1 MNKMEMERVKEEK
14 VESQVAPV
22 QEARQELTTEQYK
35 AICMQLSEQ
44 NRALYK
50 QVQELSN
57 EALFKRAEYLLKII
71 EIGYKF
77 PSEFVDNCVNEMVSL
92 LTPPENSEEPESTK
106 SE

>member
-1 MNKMEMERVKEEK
+1 MEETKETK
-14 VESQVAPV
+14 APV
-22 QEARQELTTEQYK
+22 EQEANTQNPKQELSTEQYR
-35 AICMQLSEQ
+35 AICAQLSEQ

-71 EIGYKF
+71 ELGNEKF
-77 PSEFVDNCVNEMVSL
+77 PALFVENCVSEMVSL
-92 LTPPENSEEPESTK
+92 LTPPVEENPEVK